1 MSFYSYSDTGLPTIE
16 LTPELVFE
24 RLSDVGSPPGS
35 MLSYNS
41 GNRSSTGSQPRRH
54 TDTFPRAKTVPRKRT
69 FSPMSSEASSLVSSP
84 RSMTNPP
91 NQDSLRRGR
100 GYHSLGSGTKA
111 LRPNKE
117 HDNKGGYGVAISIK
131 GIKGHPFVILED
143 NDKHRHMVPAPTGDA
158 DSLSSSDAPTHNDA
172 PTHTDAPMH
181 TNHPT
186 NAGSTPHVNGH
197 ASEPEDLTPKAPPRR
212 YGTLHKDFKPKQPKL
227 SNQPKQFEPDVTRNM
242 AALAREQLVKP
253 SEIRAAQKSPS
264 NLHTRSPR
272 SRNAHE
278 RSRTLPP
285 DKSAA
290 NRSRSLSPNRAL
302 ANNKMTRSR
311 SVSPPRKTRGRRIDD
326 NNMQPVSSLIGFFE
340 TTDQDAK
347 QHPAPPAKVP
357 LMEKNKTQPT
367 KSKTRPRS
375 TNVPGLSRPRIDSR
389 EIDVTPDVM
398 RTNLTVT
405 TATVPAK
412 HGATP
417 MGRYFA
423 LTSPAG
429 TSPKSILFP
438 HPPQTVPIKSEEASS
453 AVSSSTSSSDGG
465 TTDEGTLNIE
475 HDAHADAH
483 KPSHEFDLTHTAPK
497 PWHSSKEPRHQ
508 ATDPHSGVSIESV
521 TRPSKADQIF
531 GSSIQQ
537 KGYRHV
543 SPSFASLKRSLLE
556 PTPPDFVQQNIEGHI
571 NDNRVHEEHVVP
583 VKAKRI
589 EYLFSTLREKSG
601 FQPSPFYELVKT
613 VSDQDKTKQS
623 QQRRSALRNLT
634 KHCSIDD
641 SHDPVT
647 PVTKETSQQGETPET
662 PKVSKAK
669 IIGPSRQLLRKTR
682 RKRNAQRLSTGKPYS
697 GSEWSESEYSDAES
711 LGASIHVSEDEGFE
725 KADNETDSTK
735 DCTSPLSATSSEPR
749 HPKRPSSIVFGKIS
763 SQDVTKLR
771 SPHDDGS
778 STAPTVAELQEHI
791 TELRDTVNQLQ
802 QKADEDLDNIVPM
815 GELRDKLK
823 RMEQENG
830 RLEDEI
836 VEGRKMLKELERKLE
851 EAKKDVGELRKNAH
865 HDRLIKRQQTKEL
878 DDMKSQLS
886 EMSDEL
892 ERNLNKGESP
902 GQHDHIM
909 KELERL
915 RKDYDDLLLEQMD
928 REKKLKKRGE
938 EISELRKESEISEP
952 RVIELQHEVQ
962 RLKDAQ
968 HRSSSSS
975 SSSEEED
982 FPSRVREVEERN
994 KRMLRKSQQEMMDAQ
1009 FRAEQLETKVS
1020 LLQRKLDRING
1031 ERGNDAEV
1039 IEKLTEEL
1047 DNTKADKKKLET
1059 SLATLEKQRSTL
1071 KGQMLSARDER
1082 EDGDRQIRTLD
1093 SEGSRLKGR
1102 ITELENEVER
1112 LKKELSRSRR
1122 HLEAQVADLEQQVST
1137 SDRKLSELN
1146 SNKAKLE
1153 KELSE
1158 AKLSSDP
1165 LLADLRALEC
1175 QKNDL
1180 EEKLSEITGN
1190 MREKDDEI
1198 FGLRDELRRMSSTSA
1213 DVAGA
1218 TIQELEDFKKRT
1230 GEELALLRED
1240 VEAKGRA
1247 LRESDRNNNKLQE
1260 ELRRMDLELEE
1271 ELHEREATVAEYK
1284 QVERT
1289 LHDLEAKIAEANLD
1303 KEEQS
1308 REMENLK
1315 RSLSTSEKDKSKM
1328 EDEVGRLGDHNREV
1342 KRELHRVKE
1351 EINDKNMEIE
1361 NLTGQIRNVESSNG
1375 VDQSK
1380 LTELEHYKYVT
1391 SVELRGLKQALE
1403 AKHGELEEAEEKYRR
1418 LEGKMKD
1425 SEEENEKMEKKVREV
1440 EKQRRLTSKEVE
1452 DLTSALSDKVAAL
1465 DVAQRKLRRAENQ
1478 MISMEEASSLA
1489 TSIRQE
1495 LDRAKRNHMM
1505 ELERTKD
1512 EISELKAELV
1522 SSQRNVEDLEDELKT
1537 YESRYEA
1544 AASESMELERL
1555 RRQATQAAGDAQHE
1569 AAEKSRSLNK
1579 AEDKMNKLE
1588 EQLSEAESRLDDLAQ
1603 NLRESERHRKDAEN
1617 RFHEVAV
1624 VLEGKEKEL
1633 KEASKKM
1640 GRLHDELERSNDV
1653 SGETKETL
1661 KNLKKLREEVQE
1673 EVSASREEI
1682 NVLEEQLHDAEDKID
1697 QLEHQLS
1704 DSESDLSAARKKVDQ
1719 AEKEKKEAQRQ
1730 LEDVFAEMDDRTRA
1744 LDQAQEAIGNIDHK
1758 MREYERSHEKTTSK
1772 LHRMKS
1778 DKDMA
1783 QRTVDE
1789 LQQQVKDTGKEIQ
1802 EAENLIEIARRE
1814 ADNAERKCEELEDNV
1829 KRKEEELRAIQEEME
1844 EVKSENEE
1852 KERVKKKAEEKYAQ
1866 AQKQVEALES
1876 ELKDRGDYWMR
1887 KKEELEREVQELEA
1901 ELKVSEDDLEKTE
1914 IEKIELER
1922 KLNEMEEREVGE
1934 KKKADSVMK
1943 KEMQKLRDSLDEKT
1957 QQVFAAEDTIYRQK
1971 EVIEEMTSLQRKAEQ
1986 SSMEQMESFMCES
1999 DKQFENLKSHLQ
2011 ERNEQVKV
2019 ALKEKQELKE
2029 QVEAL
2034 TSELETASSDA
2045 DRARSSHEVEQR
2057 KMREVEKL
2065 MEELR
2070 GRLKEQQ
2077 VENDQLRKEISRGD
2091 SLRSQASDSEEECS
2105 RLQLAVE
2112 ELTDKFHQ
2120 VEQEREDSVN
2130 KLQILQDKIGQM
2142 ENEIEMK
2149 RSQVEGLQSDTNNQK
2164 QEIVRL
2170 RTELE
2175 RGRVD
2180 LPDGGDTMSS
2190 LREKIGTLEEK
2201 LQQEASELNAIDNH
2215 HRKTEQKL
2223 REVLR
2228 QAETETNKA
2237 NHEKELL
2244 SVRAKSLK
2252 QQLMEVE
2259 QLLTDSEDQRRRLQ
2273 EELSEKNGANYEL
2286 EQALAAMRLAQAG
2299 SKSAS
2304 ANGSLFTSV

>member
-556 PTPPDFVQQNIEGHI
+556 PTPPDFVQQNIE
-571 NDNRVHEEHVVP
+571 
-583 VKAKRI
+583 
-589 EYLFSTLREKSG
+589 
-601 FQPSPFYELVKT
+601 
-613 VSDQDKTKQS
+613 
-623 QQRRSALRNLT
+623 
-634 KHCSIDD
+634 DD

-938 EISELRKESEISEP
+938 EISELRKELRDEASAHKDEMEMMGKMHEDVLSRLREEIETLRQESEISEP

-1158 AKLSSDP
+1158 AK
-1165 LLADLRALEC
+1165 
-1175 QKNDL
+1175 
-1180 EEKLSEITGN
+1180 
-1190 MREKDDEI
+1190 
-1198 FGLRDELRRMSSTSA
+1198 LRRMSSTSA